1 MPSRTLVAALA
12 AEVIGTFL
20 FFVVGAGAVI
30 MDAQTGG
37 AVGLIGIALA
47 HGLVLAALGTAFAPI
62 SGGQFNPVVTVAL
75 WSCRPWHRLRPD
87 QWRAVQPGG
96 DRGPLAGWQGPNY

>member
-20 FFVVGAGAVI
+20 FFVIGAGAVI
-30 MDAQTGG
+30 MNAQTGG
-37 AVGLIGIALA
+37 EVGLIGIALA
-47 HGLVLAALGTAFAPI
+47 HGLALAALGTAFAPV

-75 WSCRPWHRLRPD
+75 WLVGRKGTMVSLPQSEQVAGCNS
-87 QWRAVQPGG
+87 
-96 DRGPLAGWQGPNY
+96 RGPRGARGAP